1 MKKIFNLDDLNYF
14 NYLSLPAIFIIYVFH
29 VLYYRKKI
37 NYKKIIK

>member
-14 NYLSLPAIFIIYVFH
+14 NYLSLPAIFIYVFH